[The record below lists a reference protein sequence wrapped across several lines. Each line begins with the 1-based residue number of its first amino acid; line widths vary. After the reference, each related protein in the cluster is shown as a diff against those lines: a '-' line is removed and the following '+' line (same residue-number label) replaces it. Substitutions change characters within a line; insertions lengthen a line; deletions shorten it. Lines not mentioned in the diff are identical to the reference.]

1 MNTLHCR
8 DCFVETNKLYP
19 ETARTTEQMFLC
31 GKAEYE
37 QLERAQA
44 DPTFNYDKLAF
55 FKCMLMLRSDRVF
68 DKRET
73 FSVNTIAF
81 DQGMYRI

>member
-1 MNTLHCR
+1 
-8 DCFVETNKLYP
+8 
-19 ETARTTEQMFLC
+19 MFLC

-81 DQGMYRI
+81 DQGMYRIQVESGEIEIF